1 MAKINGITKYDS
13 VRRYLEQI
21 YLYGFFS
28 REDWIEI
35 GKAKDYDKMIALVRE
50 IFPELED
57 DAIWRDRKKY
67 LRFEREYTLSGT
79 NRLLDTYMLHAM
91 DEKGELSE
99 LLRVL
104 SFVSEAPRSLQDISK
119 WLETFEPAENRNM
132 YALVRRR
139 TQELEKYGYLKREKS
154 DYYGRLDTLYSVQ
167 NDILKELDTEE
178 TTQLYE
184 YLRFTA
190 GVTYPRVAASF
201 LQRTVERR
209 MPEVPRGNSVLLR
222 HYDRRSIFDEDMVY
236 CLLSA
241 IHKNQRVHAQL
252 RNSERKTSFVPVAI
266 RVDTRLGRWYVLAM
280 EQHPVIYRISLL
292 EHLNIGEA
300 VEKKVWE
307 EIRDSVLEIFKDV
320 GFSGF
325 NLSGPTQLVEADLNF
340 NELPGMYMQ
349 FQREMRM
356 GEIIEQDG
364 EKMYRVWMHDPG
376 ELVPFLRS
384 FAPWV
389 KVRPGAHK
397 LNEII
402 ERDLEI
408 MKKALDDGNE

>member
-1 MAKINGITKYDS
+1 MPK
-13 VRRYLEQI
+13 
-21 YLYGFFS
+21 
-28 REDWIEI
+28 
-35 GKAKDYDKMIALVRE
+35 
-50 IFPELED
+50 
-57 DAIWRDRKKY
+57 
-67 LRFEREYTLSGT
+67 
-79 NRLLDTYMLHAM
+79 
-91 DEKGELSE
+91 
-99 LLRVL
+99 VL
-104 SFVSEAPRSLQDISK
+104 Q
-119 WLETFEPAENRNM
+119 
-132 YALVRRR
+132 
-139 TQELEKYGYLKREKS
+139 
-154 DYYGRLDTLYSVQ
+154 
-167 NDILKELDTEE
+167 
-178 TTQLYE
+178 
-184 YLRFTA
+184 
-190 GVTYPRVAASF
+190 
-201 LQRTVERR
+201 
-209 MPEVPRGNSVLLR
+209 GNAVLLR

-236 CLLSA
+236 ALLSA
-241 IHKNQRVHAQL
+241 IHKHQSVHAQIT
-252 RNSERKTSFVPVAI
+252 SSKTGISFVPVAI

-292 EHLNIGEA
+292 EHLDIGEV

-307 EIRDSVLEIFKDV
+307 EARDNVLDIFKDV

-340 NELPGMYMQ
+340 NESPGMYMQ

-364 EKMYRVWMHDPG
+364 KEMYRVWIHDPG